1 MGPVVKTLCFQ
12 SRRHGFRTKVLHG
25 KTQPKTDKT
34 PTNKQT
40 KQRNERR
47 NIYHRPHSDVCPAVS
62 NSLRPHGQRSLAGY
76 SPTQGSDLHW
86 QADSSPLSHLGSPM
100 DAPRSHPDEH
110 GGTVPAPNH
119 SAVGEDVTAELCWPL
134 HKPNV
139 PSFPGLACEAWSLL
153 PTAQ

>member
-1 MGPVVKTLCFQ
+1 MSSVLGW
-12 SRRHGFRTKVLHG
+12 GTKVLHG
-25 KTQPKTDKT
+25 KTQPKT
-34 PTNKQT
+34 NKQKSPQINRQNKEMKEGT
-40 KQRNERR
+40 FITDPIVMYAQL
-47 NIYHRPHSDVCPAVS
+47 CPT
-62 NSLRPHGQRSLAGY
+62 LCD
-76 SPTQGSDLHW
+76 PTDRGAWRATARLKDLHW

-110 GGTVPAPNH
+110 RGTVPAPNH
-119 SAVGEDVTAELCWPL
+119 SAVGEDVTAELCWLL